1 MTKLLFNAL
10 RQWKTGKTGSP
21 ADFIFASEVGTAFCR
36 RNLTN
41 RFLKPAAEA
50 ARIGN
55 VGWHMLRR
63 THSTWLKDAGAAP
76 GVIQNQLGHSDPRLA
91 FELYVMSVPG
101 ERRRAVDRVAS
112 QLKRLL
118 DPNSTH
124 ATERLRRVDS
134 RDALLS
140 AG

>member
-1 MTKLLFNAL
+1 
-10 RQWKTGKTGSP
+10 
-21 ADFIFASEVGTAFCR
+21 
-36 RNLTN
+36 
-41 RFLKPAAEA
+41 
-50 ARIGN
+50 
-55 VGWHMLRR
+55 MLRR

-101 ERRRAVDRVAS
+101 ERRRAVDRVSS

-118 DPNSTH
+118 DPNSTQ
-124 ATERLRRVDS
+124 ATERLRRVES
-134 RDALLS
+134 RGALLS